1 MESMQY
7 QQPSQMYA
15 GYPPQ
20 APYAQ
25 APQQMFQS
33 QQRQAP
39 IPPTNDEP
47 DADADAD
54 PDVASGQPSY
64 NQ

>member
-1 MESMQY
+1 
-7 QQPSQMYA
+7 MYA

-33 QQRQAP
+33 QRQAP
-39 IPPTNDEP
+39 IPPTGDEP